1 MTTYS
6 LPSIPYRDNIIHL
19 IEPNFSNNISFQLN
33 PTLSSYLSKI
43 KTQIDSCQSEWDKC
57 KKLTNPYEYIHTSVP
72 NTKQAVCKC
81 KPLSRSFYKMIEIY
95 NLMYLDELLN
105 GNRKIF
111 YLAEGPGGFIE
122 ALISLRNNS
131 EDKHYAISLINNED
145 LSIPGW
151 NKSKDFLDN
160 NPNIT
165 LEKGIDKTGN
175 LFNPDTLMDIYKRH
189 KNSVDLVTADGGFN
203 FSSNFN
209 DQETVS
215 TNLIICQIAYAIA
228 VQKKNGTAIIKFFDT
243 FTDASVD
250 MVYFLLIAYKD
261 VSWVKPCTSRYANSE
276 RYAVCK
282 GFRLKNIGACI
293 SKFKNLLELLFKSET
308 IKPMTKLLT
317 CDIPYIVINKLEEYN
332 AIFGQQQIES
342 IANTLNLIDNPKYDK
357 LDAIKKCN
365 IGKCIAWCNKYKLPY
380 HRSIQPTNVFLGNR
394 VSST

>member
-282 GFRLKNIGACI
+282 G
-293 SKFKNLLELLFKSET
+293 
-308 IKPMTKLLT
+308 
-317 CDIPYIVINKLEEYN
+317 CD
-332 AIFGQQQIES
+332 S
-342 IANTLNLIDNPKYDK
+342 WT
-357 LDAIKKCN
+357 
-365 IGKCIAWCNKYKLPY
+365 
-380 HRSIQPTNVFLGNR
+380 H
-394 VSST
+394 